1 LKAASILVQLTPK
14 QKQELR
20 LVLQS
25 NKTKLE
31 QQLLDAESATGVV
44 ILDQSSVGRVS
55 RVDAMQQQS
64 MAVST
69 RAKAEASLRKVLK
82 ALKRMEAEDFG
93 YCSQCDEPI
102 QFNRLKVQPQASHC
116 LKCQDQLDQA

>member
-1 LKAASILVQLTPK
+1 LKAATILVQLTPK
-14 QKQELR
+14 QKQEL
-20 LVLQS
+20 LSVLLS

-44 ILDQSSVGRVS
+44 TLDQSSVGRVS

-69 RAKAEASLRKVLK
+69 RAIAEASLRKVLK
-82 ALKRMEAEDFG
+82 TLKRMDAEDFG
-93 YCSQCDEPI
+93 YCGECDKPI

>member
-1 LKAASILVQLTPK
+1 MKQLTPK
-14 QKQELR
+14 QTQELR
-20 LVLQS
+20 SLLQS

-44 ILDQSSVGRVS
+44 TLDQSTVGRVS
-55 RVDAMQQQS
+55 RVDAMLQQS

-69 RAKAEASLRKVLK
+69 RAKAEATLRKVLT
-82 ALKRMEAEDFG
+82 ALKRMDGEDFG

-116 LKCQDQLDQA
+116 LKCQDQLDHI

>member
-14 QKQELR
+14 QKQELL

-69 RAKAEASLRKVLK
+69 RAKAEASLRKILK

-93 YCSQCDEPI
+93 YCGQCDEPI

>member
-69 RAKAEASLRKVLK
+69 RAKAEASLRKILK

-93 YCSQCDEPI
+93 YCGQCDEPI

>member
-31 QQLLDAESATGVV
+31 QQLLDAELATGVV

-93 YCSQCDEPI
+93 YCGQCDEPI

>member
-1 LKAASILVQLTPK
+1 MDQLTPR
-14 QKQELR
+14 QTQELR
-20 LVLQS
+20 SLLQS

-31 QQLLDAESATGVV
+31 QQLLDAESATGIVT
-44 ILDQSSVGRVS
+44 LDQSSVGRVS

-69 RAKAEASLRKVLK
+69 RAKAEASLRKVII
-82 ALKRMEAEDFG
+82 ALQRMDREDFG
-93 YCSQCDEPI
+93 YCGQCDEPI

>member
-1 LKAASILVQLTPK
+1 MDQLTRK
-14 QKQELR
+14 QTQELR
-20 LVLQS
+20 SLLQTS
-25 NKTKLE
+25 KTKLE
-31 QQLLDAESATGVV
+31 QQLLDAKSATGVV

-69 RAKAEASLRKVLK
+69 QAKAEATLRKVII
-82 ALKRMEAEDFG
+82 ALKRMDGEGFG

-102 QFNRLKVQPQASHC
+102 KFNRLKVQPQASHC
-116 LKCQDQLDQA
+116 LRCQVQLDHI

>member
-14 QKQELR
+14 QKQELL

-25 NKTKLE
+25 KKTKLE

-64 MAVST
+64 LAVST
-69 RAKAEASLRKVLK
+69 RAKAEASLRKILK

-93 YCSQCDEPI
+93 YCGQCDEPI

>member
-1 LKAASILVQLTPK
+1 MKAASILVQLTPK

-31 QQLLDAESATGVV
+31 QQLLDAELATGVV

-93 YCSQCDEPI
+93 YCGQCDEPI

>member
-1 LKAASILVQLTPK
+1 MDQLTPK
-14 QKQELR
+14 QIQELR
-20 LVLQS
+20 SLLQS
-25 NKTKLE
+25 NKIKLE

-44 ILDQSSVGRVS
+44 TLDQSSVGRVS

-69 RAKAEASLRKVLK
+69 RAKAEASLRKVIK
-82 ALKRMEAEDFG
+82 ALKRMDREDFG
-93 YCSQCDEPI
+93 YCSQCDEQI

-116 LKCQDQLDQA
+116 LKCQDQLDHT

>member
-1 LKAASILVQLTPK
+1 MKAATILVQLTPK
-14 QKQELR
+14 QKQEL
-20 LVLQS
+20 LSVLLS

-82 ALKRMEAEDFG
+82 TLKRMDAEDFG
-93 YCSQCDEPI
+93 YCGECDKPI

>member
-1 LKAASILVQLTPK
+1 LKAILILDQLTPK
-14 QKQELR
+14 QTQELR
-20 LVLQS
+20 SLLQA

-44 ILDQSSVGRVS
+44 TLDQSTVGRVS

-69 RAKAEASLRKVLK
+69 RAKAESTLRKVLI
-82 ALKRMEAEDFG
+82 ALKRIDREDFG
-93 YCSQCDEPI
+93 CCGQCDEPI
-102 QFNRLKVQPQASHC
+102 QFNRLKVQPQANHC
-116 LKCQDQLDQA
+116 LKCQDQLDHI

>member
-14 QKQELR
+14 QKQELL

-25 NKTKLE
+25 KKTKLE

-69 RAKAEASLRKVLK
+69 RAKAEASLRKILK

-93 YCSQCDEPI
+93 YCGQCDEPI

>member
-31 QQLLDAESATGVV
+31 QQLLDAELATGVV

-69 RAKAEASLRKVLK
+69 RAKAEASLRKILK

-93 YCSQCDEPI
+93 YCGQCDEPI